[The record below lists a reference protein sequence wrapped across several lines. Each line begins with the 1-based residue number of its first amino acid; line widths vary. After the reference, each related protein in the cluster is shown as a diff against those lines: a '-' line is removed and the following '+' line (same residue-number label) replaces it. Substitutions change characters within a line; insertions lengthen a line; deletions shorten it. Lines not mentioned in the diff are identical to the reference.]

1 VQRIGIYGGKASPP
15 RSLRWFVVAGLAVV
29 LGVASTARAQGEIPV
44 NRNPVDD
51 AMFAQIADLFQYDHN
66 LPIESATIG
75 AWPYRIPYVIEKIT
89 YRSVHHE
96 RVPGYFAH
104 PLGEGG
110 RRFPAVL
117 LVHGSNGFWG
127 KNEDWVLDWLDVLV
141 RSGRAV
147 LVIDNYGFGERMR
160 SPDIEE
166 ERLLP
171 YEMRDMVVQSVID
184 QERGIDY
191 LETRPDVDPKK
202 LGLLGGSRGSW
213 IGAMAAGLDHR
224 FAAVVLTVTQES
236 NGSTDDP
243 SRRYRHTLNF
253 VPRITAPVLLVNA
266 TQDKAVRSELATE
279 MTRLLRV
286 PHRQVWYESGHYIAP
301 KTGNKEVLE
310 WFDTYLK

>member
-1 VQRIGIYGGKASPP
+1 LR
-15 RSLRWFVVAGLAVV
+15 RSLLAALTLILGL
-29 LGVASTARAQGEIPV
+29 ASTAWVQNEPAV
-44 NRNPVDD
+44 NRKPVDD
-51 AMFAQIADLFQYDHN
+51 AVFAQIADQFQYDHN
-66 LPIESATIG
+66 LPLDSATIG

-104 PLGEGG
+104 PVAKDGQ
-110 RRFPAVL
+110 RFAAVL

-147 LVIDNYGFGERMR
+147 LVIDNYGFGERMQ

-171 YEMRDMVVQSVID
+171 YAMRDMVVQSVID
-184 QERGIDY
+184 QRRAIDY

-213 IGAMAAGLDHR
+213 IGAMVAGLDHR
-224 FAAVVLTVTQES
+224 FSAVVLTVTQES

-243 SRRYRHTLNF
+243 SRSYRHTLNF
-253 VPRITAPVLLVNA
+253 VPRIAAPVLLVNA
-266 TQDKAVRSELATE
+266 TQDKPVRSQLANE
-279 MTRLLRV
+279 MTNLLRV